1 MIPMDPSVPGD
12 FSPRQRGEVMGRDFP
27 PARHGTATTATTA
40 TSSPRY
46 AWCMLD
52 LYMDFNMDFNMD
64 FLMDFLMDFHI
75 DL

>member
-27 PARHGTATTATTA
+27 PARHGTATTAT
-40 TSSPRY
+40 SSPRD

-64 FLMDFLMDFHI
+64 FLVDFNK